1 MLTLPYPDSTLLLL
15 IRHGAT
21 DCNLAR
27 PPRLQGRGIN
37 LGLSVEGRRQAE
49 QTASFLRGCRLDRVY
64 SSPLKR
70 AWETATA
77 LARPQELSVEAVAE
91 LVEVDVGR
99 WENLSWD
106 EIRRDDAAAY
116 AQFLE
121 DCGTFGYAGGENML
135 QVQQRVTPI
144 LTGLLQQNVGKRIA
158 VVCHSVANRAYLAG
172 LLQLPLAR
180 CRDLAQDNCGLNVV
194 VYRDGQAELRTLN
207 SVFHLDGKGISD
219 KGTR

>member
-1 MLTLPYPDSTLLLL
+1 MLSLPCPDSTLLLL

-37 LGLSVEGRRQAE
+37 LGLSAEGRLQAE
-49 QTASFLRGCRLDRVY
+49 QTARYLRSCRLDRIY

-70 AWETATA
+70 AWETAEA
-77 LARPQELSVEAVAE
+77 IARPQELPIEAVEE

-99 WENLSWD
+99 WENCSWE
-106 EIRRDDAAAY
+106 EIARNDAEDY

-121 DCGTFGYAGGENML
+121 DCGAFGYAGGENML
-135 QVQQRVTPI
+135 QVQQRVTPV
-144 LTGLLQQNVGKRIA
+144 LERLLVENVGKRIA

-172 LLQLPLAR
+172 LLRLPLAH
-180 CRDLAQDNCGLNVV
+180 CRELAQDNCGVNVV
-194 VYRDGQAELRTLN
+194 VYRDDRSEVRTLN
-207 SVFHLDGKGISD
+207 SVFHLEGPRG
-219 KGTR
+219 